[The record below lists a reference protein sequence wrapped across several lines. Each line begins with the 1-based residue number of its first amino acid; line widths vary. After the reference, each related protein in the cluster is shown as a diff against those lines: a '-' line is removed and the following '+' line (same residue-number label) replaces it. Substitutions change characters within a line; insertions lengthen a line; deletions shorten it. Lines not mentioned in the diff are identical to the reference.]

1 MSKLFWGRNY
11 RTKYEQK
18 HALAI
23 YRIVEHS
30 NQPIDTFDDNQ
41 PFDDLSG
48 LSFMQSSWN
57 FNS

>member
-18 HALAI
+18 HALAS
-23 YRIVEHS
+23 YRIVEQS
-30 NQPIDTFDDNQ
+30 NQPIDTSDDNH
-41 PFDDLSG
+41 PSDNLLG